1 MKKKLIG
8 WLISSAAVMLL
19 LPWAAVTLAPSDA
32 GMAVTLLMFFAID
45 PIYSI
50 ILGIFAGKHIKELWS
65 LPAITAALF
74 LLGTWIFFDPG
85 EGAFFIYAGVYGTI
99 GMVSMLFSSQLGA
112 RKRQ

>member
-8 WLISSAAVMLL
+8 WLIGSAAVMLL
-19 LPWAAVTLAPSDA
+19 LPWAAVTFVKSDA
-32 GMAVTLLMFFAID
+32 GMTVTLLLFFAID

-65 LPAITAALF
+65 LPVMAATLF
-74 LLGTWIFFDPG
+74 LLGTWISFDPG
-85 EGAFFIYAGVYGTI
+85 EGAFVIYAGVYWAI
-99 GMVSMLFSSQLGA
+99 GMVSMLFSSRLSA